1 VVKILRAILVVFQEL
16 ETNINMNYMSQ
27 LPHSITKIF
36 LPILLTISF
45 NPASAQPNTQAT
57 ATDTQ
62 ITADVKEIMRSID
75 EVKRLPVTGLSFI
88 KAGDK
93 SFLIT
98 DNGHFVV
105 AGNFKLVDMWRGK
118 QITSVADTQDIEK
131 VDLRKIGINPDELST
146 LTVGSG
152 KREVT
157 IFTDPQCDHCHT
169 LISQIEA
176 LANDYTFKLVVVPVL
191 GSKSAEL
198 TKQLLCNKDKA
209 QSVQALLTKDYSKL
223 PPLVRQE
230 GSCDLK
236 PLQKAVVATKMLE
249 IQAVPLIYLPSHN
262 TYKGAV
268 KSFKTL
274 LEKDLDNQI
283 NGK

>member
-1 VVKILRAILVVFQEL
+1 
-16 ETNINMNYMSQ
+16 MNKSTPPFLQ
-27 LPHSITKIF
+27 HFADKFNALGLLPV
-36 LPILLTISF
+36 LLALSV
-45 NPASAQPNTQAT
+45 NQAT
-57 ATDTQ
+57 AQTSSTTPKTDTEM
-62 ITADVKEIMRSID
+62 TADVKEIMRSID

-118 QITSVADTQDIEK
+118 QITSVADTLGIEK
-131 VDLRKIGINPDELST
+131 VDLRKIGINPDQLST
-146 LTVGSG
+146 LTVGTG

-157 IFTDPQCDHCHT
+157 IFTDPQCDHCHD
-169 LISQIEA
+169 LISQIEP
-176 LANDYTFKLVVVPVL
+176 LAKDYTFKLVVVPVL

-209 QSVQALLTKDYSKL
+209 QSLQALLAKDYSTL

-249 IQAVPLIYLPSHN
+249 IQGVPFIYLPSHN
-262 TYKGAV
+262 TFKGAV

-274 LEKDLDNQI
+274 LEKDLEDEI
-283 NGK
+283 NGR

>member
-1 VVKILRAILVVFQEL
+1 MVKTLQAILVVFQEL

-45 NPASAQPNTQAT
+45 NPASAQQSTQAT
-57 ATDTQ
+57 GTDTQ

-118 QITSVADTQDIEK
+118 QITSVGDTEGIEK

-146 LTVGSG
+146 FTVGTG

-157 IFTDPQCDHCHT
+157 IFTDPQCDHCYT

-198 TKQLLCNKDKA
+198 TKQLLCNKDKI
-209 QSVQALLTKDYSKL
+209 QSLQALLTKDYSKL
-223 PPLVRQE
+223 PPLVRKE
-230 GSCDLK
+230 GSCDLE

-249 IQAVPLIYLPSHN
+249 IQAVPFIYLPSHN

-274 LEKDLDNQI
+274 LERDLDNQI

>member
-1 VVKILRAILVVFQEL
+1 MNKSTPHFLQHFADKFNAFGLLPVLLAISV
-16 ETNINMNYMSQ
+16 
-27 LPHSITKIF
+27 
-36 LPILLTISF
+36 
-45 NPASAQPNTQAT
+45 QAT
-57 ATDTQ
+57 AQTSSTPPTDTQ
-62 ITADVKEIMRSID
+62 ITADVKETMRSID

-118 QITSVADTQDIEK
+118 QITSVADTRGIEK
-131 VDLRKIGINPDELST
+131 VELRKIGINPDELST
-146 LTVGSG
+146 FTFGTG
-152 KREVT
+152 KREVI
-157 IFTDPQCDHCHT
+157 IFTDPECDHCHN
-169 LISQIEA
+169 LISQIVSLEK
-176 LANDYTFKLVVVPVL
+176 DYTFKLVVVPVL

-198 TKQLLCNKDKA
+198 TKQLLCNNDKA
-209 QSVQALLTKDYSKL
+209 QSIQALLAKDYSKL
-223 PPLVRQE
+223 PPLIRQE

-249 IQAVPLIYLPSHN
+249 IQGVPFIYLPSHN
-262 TYKGAV
+262 TFKGSV
-268 KSFKTL
+268 KSFRTL
-274 LEKDLDNQI
+274 LEKDMEDET